1 MNQPSHTPSPT
12 QASTQVADEVK
23 QPAPN
28 HHHIKGRRGIL
39 LIGVGVF
46 LCVSGFVL
54 VVTQQT
60 GTVFNVALYGMTGA
74 GGSCIMGGLAL
85 LIG

>member
-1 MNQPSHTPSPT
+1 MSQPSQNDSHTDNAQS
-12 QASTQVADEVK
+12 
-23 QPAPN
+23 
-28 HHHIKGRRGIL
+28 HHHLKGRRGVL
-39 LIGVGVF
+39 LIVVGVF

>member
-1 MNQPSHTPSPT
+1 M
-12 QASTQVADEVK
+12 
-23 QPAPN
+23 
-28 HHHIKGRRGIL
+28 
-39 LIGVGVF
+39 LIAVGVF